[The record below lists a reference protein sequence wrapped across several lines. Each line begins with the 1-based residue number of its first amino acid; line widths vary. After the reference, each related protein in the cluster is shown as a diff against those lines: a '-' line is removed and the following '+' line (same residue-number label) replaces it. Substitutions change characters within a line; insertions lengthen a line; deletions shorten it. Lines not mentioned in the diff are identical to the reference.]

1 MAREVERKYLGADFA
16 RLRNLLAAH
25 AGQSGGV
32 HFESNVLFDTG
43 DSALYGSGRLLR
55 LRSRRW
61 ANREDH
67 VLTCKLPHP
76 AATSGPEAGFK
87 IREERECRVEDACGM
102 RAILEGLGYA
112 VMARYEKFR
121 ESWRLDA
128 VSVDMDILPFAQV
141 VELEGDA
148 GRIEKLEVLLKLD
161 NLPTSTDS
169 YHSLHQQWRAERHL
183 PPERS
188 FVFTPREAAQWRA
201 VLGLP
206 PEED

>member
-1 MAREVERKYLGADFA
+1 MAREVERKYLGADFV
-16 RLRNLLAAH
+16 RLRELLAAR
-25 AGQSGGV
+25 AGQGDGV
-32 HFESNVLFDTG
+32 HFESNILFDTP
-43 DSALYGSGRLLR
+43 DSALHGSGRLLR
-55 LRSRRW
+55 LRTRRW
-61 ANREDH
+61 PDREDH
-67 VLTCKLPHP
+67 VLTCKLPRPSP
-76 AATSGPEAGFK
+76 AYGPEAGFK
-87 IREERECRVEDACGM
+87 VREEYECRVEDACGM

-148 GRIEKLEVLLKLD
+148 GRIEKLEVLLELD
-161 NLPTSTDS
+161 KLPTSVES
-169 YHSLHQQWRAERHL
+169 YHALHQQWRAQRHL

-188 FVFTPREAAQWRA
+188 FVFTPHDAAHWRA